1 MDCLATDV
9 LKQVKKDEL
18 RNRILIIL
26 ICGAL
31 LFVTNMIWFIK
42 WNAPPKQEEEITFE
56 LEEEEDNDPLQS
68 IDKKSKQKWYFMNI
82 KDFTVPE
89 LNYFR
94 ENCNFVGLEKEVF
107 ELRSQGIPLEQIADM
122 IDGVTIDGVKKIS
135 VRINRKIIRVL

>member
-1 MDCLATDV
+1 
-9 LKQVKKDEL
+9 
-18 RNRILIIL
+18 
-26 ICGAL
+26 
-31 LFVTNMIWFIK
+31 
-42 WNAPPKQEEEITFE
+42 
-56 LEEEEDNDPLQS
+56 
-68 IDKKSKQKWYFMNI
+68 MNI